1 MNQANRGRGRSGG
14 RGRGRCRNVARLAVE
29 ALRRPDH
36 VLAPANDSEE
46 QDSEPSEAENI
57 GRAQNN
63 IKVGE
68 NEKFPAFGRL
78 DGESD
83 DEAENAPNTEKED
96 ITIYSRVDVPNN
108 LEAVGNHRF
117 DF

>member
-1 MNQANRGRGRSGG
+1 MNQANRGRVRGGG

-36 VLAPANDSEE
+36 VLAPANDSGE
-46 QDSEPSEAENI
+46 QDSEPSEPENI
-57 GRAQNN
+57 GRAYNN

-83 DEAENAPNTEKED
+83 DEAETPPNAEKED

-117 DF
+117 DY